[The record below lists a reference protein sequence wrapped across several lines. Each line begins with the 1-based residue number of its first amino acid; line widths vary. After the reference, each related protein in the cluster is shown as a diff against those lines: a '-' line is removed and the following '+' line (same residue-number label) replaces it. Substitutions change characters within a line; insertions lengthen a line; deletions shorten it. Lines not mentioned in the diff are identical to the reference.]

1 VELPLYL
8 KDYRAKLLRHPAV
21 QWAAGIYR
29 LHRGHSAE
37 VAKRTAA
44 PSYHSET

>member
-8 KDYRAKLLRHPAV
+8 KDYRSKLLQHPAA

-29 LHRGHSAE
+29 LHRGYSAD
-37 VAKRTAA
+37 VAKRTAL
-44 PSYHSET
+44 P